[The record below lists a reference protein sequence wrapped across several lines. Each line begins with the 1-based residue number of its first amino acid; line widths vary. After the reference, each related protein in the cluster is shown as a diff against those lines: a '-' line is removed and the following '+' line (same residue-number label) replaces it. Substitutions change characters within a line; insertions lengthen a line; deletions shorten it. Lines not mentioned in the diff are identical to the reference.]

1 MVLKNSSDSLSHDL
15 SKPSWGEGSRTNLII
30 PDSRQ
35 ITEDK
40 LWVNTGT
47 GQLKGEAL
55 IWEQASEAKKTRT
68 RGHKFFLVS
77 SYNVL
82 QFIKV

>member
-1 MVLKNSSDSLSHDL
+1 MVLKKATTCPNQA
-15 SKPSWGEGSRTNLII
+15 GERDHGQPHNI

-35 ITEDK
+35 NTEDK

-47 GQLKGEAL
+47 GQLKGVAL

-68 RGHKFFLVS
+68 RGHKFFLGS
-77 SYNVL
+77 SYNIL
-82 QFIKV
+82 EFIKV